1 MALTNEDWLRSAS
14 PREIA
19 ETIVKIT
26 NLSLLE
32 TNLGDCGSKMDNCLY
47 CPKTAEECKIL
58 CVEHWLKS
66 THKDMVKKRK
76 GKKNETN

>member
-1 MALTNEDWLRSAS
+1 MTITNEDWLRSATT
-14 PREIA
+14 REIA

-58 CVEHWLKS
+58 CVERWLKS
-66 THKDMVKKRK
+66 AHKNISKKRK
-76 GKKNETN
+76 EKKNEAN